1 MTVRTHSYRGVDI
14 IEGDFAD
21 LDLGMLTPAQLS
33 EINDITTEKR
43 RRERAMTY
51 QLINHAAAMAA
62 NDGTMAANNG
72 TGPDGTPRYAALRG
86 TLLGHRDNGAP
97 YLTGDNGA
105 LPIAISVSHCKSAA
119 CIALGAPG
127 ARFGIDI
134 EEPTDR
140 LARIADKFLSNKE
153 KSYIS
158 GDLLL
163 HAWTIKEAVYKAADT
178 PGLSLRDGIDI
189 TAITPDAS
197 TTRALGAAYDGMTLR
212 SADRCLTLCLLAAD

>member
-51 QLINHAAAMAA
+51 QLINHAAAMAV

-86 TLLGHRDNGAP
+86 ALLGHRDNGAP
-97 YLTGDNGA
+97 YLTGDNSA
-105 LPIAISVSHCKSAA
+105 LPVTISVSHCKSAA

-127 ARFGIDI
+127 TRFGIDI

-140 LARIADKFLSNKE
+140 LARIADKFLSDKE

>member
-62 NDGTMAANNG
+62 NNG

-86 TLLGHRDNGAP
+86 ALLAHRDNGAP

-105 LPIAISVSHCKSAA
+105 LPIAISVSHCKSAV

-127 ARFGIDI
+127 TRFGIDI

-140 LARIADKFLSNKE
+140 LARIADKFLSDKE

-212 SADRCLTLCLLAAD
+212 SADRCLTLCLLAADIP